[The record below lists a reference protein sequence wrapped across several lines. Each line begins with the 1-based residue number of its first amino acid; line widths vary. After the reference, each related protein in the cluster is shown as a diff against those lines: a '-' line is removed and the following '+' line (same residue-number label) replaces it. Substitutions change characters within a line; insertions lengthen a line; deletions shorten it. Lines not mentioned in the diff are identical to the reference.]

1 MRTILHTVKITK
13 TVYQVDD
20 VTGGP
25 SVIVGDGYLT
35 LVDAGVPSSE
45 VQIFA
50 LIEVLGRKPADVKH
64 ILITHSDGDHIG
76 ALPALVAATGARVY
90 AQRDEAE
97 VIEGKR
103 PSRGGKMVATPVKVD
118 QSVKEGDLLPLHG
131 GIRVVESFGHTLGH
145 VCYYLVAEKLLFTGD
160 CMTNT
165 NGLTGS
171 LPQYTANMDLARAT
185 VKKIAALAPDSLA
198 FGHGPAMVGGAA
210 AQVKVLAETI

>member
-1 MRTILHTVKITK
+1 MKITN
-13 TVYQVDD
+13 TVYQADD

-35 LVDAGVPSSE
+35 LVDAGVPGSE
-45 VQIFA
+45 TQIIA
-50 LIEVLGRKPADVKH
+50 LIETLGRNPSDVKH
-64 ILITHSDGDHIG
+64 ILITHPDGDHIG

-103 PSRGGKMVATPVKVD
+103 QIRGGKMVAAPVKVD
-118 QSVKEGDLLPLHG
+118 QVVKEGDVLPLHG

-145 VCYYLVAEKLLFTGD
+145 VCYYLVKEKLLFTGD
-160 CMTNT
+160 CLTNT

-171 LPQYTANMDLARAT
+171 LPPYTANMDLAKAT

-198 FGHGPAMVGGAA
+198 FGHGPAIVGGAA
-210 AQVKVLAETI
+210 AQVKALAEKP

>member
-1 MRTILHTVKITK
+1 MKITN
-13 TVYQVDD
+13 TVHQVEN
-20 VTGGP
+20 VQGSP

-35 LVDAGVPSSE
+35 LIDAGVPNSE

-50 LIEVLGRKPADVKH
+50 LIAALGRKPADVKH

-76 ALPALVAATGARVY
+76 ALSALVAATGARVY
-90 AQRDEAE
+90 AQRDEAD
-97 VIEGKR
+97 VTEGKR
-103 PSRGGKMVATPVKVD
+103 QTRGGKMVASPVKVD
-118 QSVKEGDLLPLHG
+118 QIVKEGDLLPLHG

-145 VCYYLVAEKLLFTGD
+145 VCYYLLPEKLLFTGD

-171 LPQYTANMDLARAT
+171 LPQYTANMDLAKAT

-198 FGHGPAMVGGAA
+198 FGHGPAVIGGAA
-210 AQVKVLAETI
+210 KQLKVLAETI